1 MKNFFKAASILA
13 AVSMM
18 FAFASCQ
25 QQDPETPTKSDP
37 APVFK
42 AETTEPVDL
51 APLGV
56 TSITEAKV
64 ADEKIATV
72 KAEGT
77 KVTVTSVAKGTTA
90 ATVKVAGKK
99 DGKDAT
105 GEVTFSITVAETGK
119 ITTTTPS
126 GELTPTEDPVV
137 PPATKYTCD
146 GCGTEYDTEEEKNNC
161 AKQAGCP
168 KYVAEAYSFTA
179 DFTKLNTTITGIT
192 VAAESGGKAKLTAT
206 EEVAFDEVAVLYSR
220 SEGKLIRRVA
230 GDTYSINYGNS
241 SLAKAGASGDGQFTA
256 EEAEVG
262 KTIVFTQKINDA
274 QNRDGYVGV
283 DLSKKSSIAATAD
296 VKVTFDFYTVA
307 NSACSADC
315 GVVAVV
321 DADGKVLASKTGLKL
336 KTGAGSSEKETI
348 EVTIKGGTKAYLLF
362 SRNGCTKGGKSS
374 GGIDLT
380 GIKVEEL
387 TNN

>member
-1 MKNFFKAASILA
+1 MLLILII
-13 AVSMM
+13 VSPDWIP
-18 FAFASCQ
+18 AF
-25 QQDPETPTKSDP
+25 
-37 APVFK
+37 
-42 AETTEPVDL
+42 L
-51 APLGV
+51 
-56 TSITEAKV
+56 
-64 ADEKIATV
+64 
-72 KAEGT
+72 
-77 KVTVTSVAKGTTA
+77 
-90 ATVKVAGKK
+90 
-99 DGKDAT
+99 
-105 GEVTFSITVAETGK
+105 
-119 ITTTTPS
+119 
-126 GELTPTEDPVV
+126 
-137 PPATKYTCD
+137 
-146 GCGTEYDTEEEKNNC
+146 
-161 AKQAGCP
+161 
-168 KYVAEAYSFTA
+168 
-179 DFTKLNTTITGIT
+179 
-192 VAAESGGKAKLTAT
+192 AT

-348 EVTIKGGTKAYLLF
+348 EVGRGYLSILGYSQMFMCLEITMVGAFSGLGRTYLPNAIVIIFTALRIPMALLF
-362 SRNGCTKGGKSS
+362 SSQLGISGVWWSISLSSIVKGIILVALFFILSKS
-374 GGIDLT
+374 GGLIVQ
-380 GIKVEEL
+380 GRVERTE
-387 TNN
+387 

>member
-1 MKNFFKAASILA
+1 MKKFMKALA
-13 AVSMM
+13 VFAAMAMLAGSFVSC
-18 FAFASCQ
+18 S
-25 QQDPETPTKSDP
+25 SDDDSSDSKP
-37 APVFK
+37 A
-42 AETTEPVDL
+42 
-51 APLGV
+51 
-56 TSITEAKV
+56 
-64 ADEKIATV
+64 
-72 KAEGT
+72 
-77 KVTVTSVAKGTTA
+77 
-90 ATVKVAGKK
+90 
-99 DGKDAT
+99 
-105 GEVTFSITVAETGK
+105 
-119 ITTTTPS
+119 
-126 GELTPTEDPVV
+126 
-137 PPATKYTCD
+137 ATKYTCTNCGTEYATEAERDNCDKQAGCPKYVAEATKYKCD
-146 GCGTEYDTEEEKNNC
+146 GCGTEYDTEAEKNNC
-161 AKQAGCP
+161 AKQEGCP
-168 KYVAEAYSFTA
+168 NYVAEAYSFTA

-192 VAAESGGKAKLTAT
+192 VAAEDAKGKAKLKAT

-220 SEGKLIRRVA
+220 SEGKLIRRAA
-230 GDTYSINYGNS
+230 GDTYSINYGNN
-241 SLAKAGASGDGQFTA
+241 SLAKAGASGNGQFTA

-262 KTIVFTQKINDA
+262 KTIDFAQKIGDT

-307 NSACSADC
+307 NKDCSDDC

-362 SRNGCTKGGKSS
+362 SRNGCTKGGSSS
-374 GGIDLT
+374 GGIDVT

>member
-1 MKNFFKAASILA
+1 MKKFFKAASILA
-13 AVSMM
+13 AVSML

-25 QQDPETPTKSDP
+25 QDPETPATSGT

-42 AETTEPVDL
+42 AETKTVDL
-51 APLGV
+51 SSLGV

-90 ATVKVAGKK
+90 ATVKVEGKK

-126 GELTPTEDPVV
+126 VELTPTEDPVV
-137 PPATKYTCD
+137 PPATKYKCD

-192 VAAESGGKAKLTAT
+192 VAAESSGKAKLTAT

-220 SEGKLIRRVA
+220 SEGKLTRRAA

-283 DLSKKSSIAATAD
+283 DLSKKSSIATTAD

-307 NSACSADC
+307 NKDCSDDC

-362 SRNGCTKGGKSS
+362 SRNGCTKKGKSS

>member
-1 MKNFFKAASILA
+1 MKKFFKAASILA

-42 AETTEPVDL
+42 AVTEVVDL
-51 APLGV
+51 ASLGV
-56 TSITEAKV
+56 TSITGV
-64 ADEKIATV
+64 NIADTNIATA
-72 KAEGT
+72 KAEGKT
-77 KVTVTSVAKGTTA
+77 VIVTSVAKGTTA
-90 ATVKVAGKK
+90 ATVKVEGKK

-126 GELTPTEDPVV
+126 GELTVTEDPVV

-179 DFTKLNTTITGIT
+179 DFKKLNTTITGIT

-220 SEGKLIRRVA
+220 SVGKLTRRVA

-262 KTIVFTQKINDA
+262 KTIVFTQKIDDA

-362 SRNGCTKGGKSS
+362 SRNGCTKSGKSS

>member
-1 MKNFFKAASILA
+1 MKKFFKAASILA

-25 QQDPETPTKSDP
+25 QDPETPATSGT

-42 AETTEPVDL
+42 AETKTVDL
-51 APLGV
+51 SSLGV

-72 KAEGT
+72 KADGA

-99 DGKDAT
+99 DDKDAT
-105 GEVTFSITVAETGK
+105 GEVTFSITVAETGQ

-126 GELTPTEDPVV
+126 VELTPTEDPVV

-146 GCGTEYDTEEEKNNC
+146 GCGTEYDTEEEKSNC
-161 AKQAGCP
+161 AKQEGCP
-168 KYVAEAYSFTA
+168 KYVAVPYSLTA

-192 VAAESGGKAKLTAT
+192 VAEEDTNGKAKLTAT

-307 NSACSADC
+307 NSKCSADC

-362 SRNGCTKGGKSS
+362 SRNGCTKSGKSS

>member
-1 MKNFFKAASILA
+1 MKKFFKAASILA
-13 AVSMM
+13 AVSML

-25 QQDPETPTKSDP
+25 QNPEEEPKSGA

-42 AETTEPVDL
+42 AEIKTVDL
-51 APLGV
+51 SIISV

-72 KAEGT
+72 TAEGT

-90 ATVKVAGKK
+90 ATITVEGKK

-105 GEVTFSITVAETGK
+105 GTVTFSITVAETGK

-126 GELTPTEDPVV
+126 GELTAKEDPVV

-146 GCGTEYDTEEEKNNC
+146 GCGTEYATEEEKSNC
-161 AKQAGCP
+161 AKQEGCP
-168 KYVAEAYSFTA
+168 KYVAVPYSLTA

-192 VAAESGGKAKLTAT
+192 VAEEDTKGKAKLTAT

-362 SRNGCTKGGKSS
+362 SRNGCTKGEKSS